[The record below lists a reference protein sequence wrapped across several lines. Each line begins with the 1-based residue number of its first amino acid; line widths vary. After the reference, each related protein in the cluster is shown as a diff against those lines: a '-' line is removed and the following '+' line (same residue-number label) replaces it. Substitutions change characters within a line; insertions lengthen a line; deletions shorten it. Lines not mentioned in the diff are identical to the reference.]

1 MTLQEWIE
9 LCECTQDK
17 DEFLRY
23 RYTTVHHHQIIAVLV
38 LNTQR
43 HMMIAYIGTVPGHC
57 HSKEWMEVRR
67 YGDELPEPF
76 AKLLFPE
83 YFGCSEVLYG
93 EE

>member
-23 RYTTVHHHQIIAVLV
+23 RYTTVHHSQILAVLV

-43 HMMIAYIGTVPGHC
+43 HMMIAYIGTVPGMN
-57 HSKEWMEVRR
+57 HSKEWKNVRHN
-67 YGDELPEPF
+67 GNELPEDF
-76 AKLLFPE
+76 ARLLFPS
-83 YFGCSEVLYG
+83 YFSCSEVLYG